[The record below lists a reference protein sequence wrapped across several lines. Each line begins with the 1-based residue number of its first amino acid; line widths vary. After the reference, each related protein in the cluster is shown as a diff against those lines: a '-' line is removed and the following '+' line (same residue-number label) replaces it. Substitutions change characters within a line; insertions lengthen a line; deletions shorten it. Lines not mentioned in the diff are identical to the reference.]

1 MKIALDMQS
10 RQTAG
15 SRERGIG
22 RYSLSLARAMLRL
35 GRPHE
40 FSILLNGVFDRSLD
54 LVMADFE
61 VEADD
66 PRISVY
72 QTLPH
77 STEWTAA
84 DSWRHKA
91 SELLRESFLAAKGF
105 DFVHCT
111 SLFESPMDDSSTSWG
126 QVPNRALQGVTLYDL
141 IPYVFQEIYLQE
153 PAMRSYYLRKIQEL
167 RRADLLLAIS
177 DFSRHEAI
185 ERLGVD
191 PRRVVNIAGA
201 ADTRFRVVQIAPTRR
216 EQLLHRFGL
225 GKFIMY
231 TGGIDYRKNI
241 ERLIEAYAVLPERI
255 IAAYQLV
262 IVCSVQP
269 GQREVLLRLASSHG
283 LAADRVVMTGFVSDE
298 DLVDFYNL
306 CDLFVFPSWCEG
318 FGLPALEA
326 MQCGAPVLAAGT
338 SSLPEVVGLTDAL
351 FDPYSIQDMATKII
365 HALEDEGFRRCLVEH
380 GKQHVRRFTWENS
393 ATIALD
399 AMEEVHAQRVE
410 NRTASVNVPFG
421 AKTRPRMA
429 FVSPLPPSRSGISGY
444 SAQLLPFL
452 DAHYDIT
459 LICVGGEVS
468 DDYLASSF
476 PVRTPA
482 WLAKNASQFERVIY
496 QFGNSDHHSHMFDLL
511 ERVPGTVVLHD
522 FWLSNVL
529 EYIQLYENQPC
540 IWDQHLHYS
549 HGWPALSRRQ
559 GEGHDIPLVNEY
571 PCNRKVIDSAVG
583 LIVHSQFSA
592 DLVADW
598 YGPELLD
605 GVRLVNS
612 QKAVVANVD
621 KNAAKTR
628 LGFPTDEALI
638 CSFGFIHSTKH
649 SLRLAKS
656 FLASSLYRE
665 GKARLVLVGQ
675 NADGEYGHDIAQVA
689 AQSAGRISFTG
700 FVSDADYSLYLH
712 AADAAV
718 QLRGMSRGETSAA
731 ALDCLAHQVALVI
744 NDNGAFSQIPD
755 EAVIR
760 IPAEFDDTA
769 LVQELDRLLV
779 DNVRLA
785 QLRARGTTYLQREC
799 HPARVAEGYRDA
811 IEHFYECHAVALR
824 TRLVDRMSRIS
835 ARVPA
840 SADDQDNA
848 VAAVVVN
855 FPDNAAKPV
864 LYLHGDVLPQLAE
877 REPQRLRE
885 WFVDTSQ
892 SRRTELLRV
901 DEATY
906 FNAIVETAAFLGVDA
921 IRMPNQ
927 GFDLRGEDVVLLG
940 SHAVLALPA
949 SRGLQR
955 LLRDARSCG
964 ATLACYWP
972 NLEVDLDQQGAE
984 GISGPLLALLPAIA
998 RIMVGSERAAR
1009 FVLDHIA
1016 LGGALLGS
1024 RPPSVHLPECE
1035 AAMAADN
1042 VRQLVLNGDAPGWRR
1057 ANPSP
1062 ARARA
1067 WLATDSALMT
1077 QSGVLRDGFYQTQGD
1092 AGFLVY
1098 GPYAALAPG
1107 RYRLSVFG
1115 KLAASAGGDVR
1126 LEVAAD
1132 KGRDILH
1139 QGNLSAGFW
1148 HLEEVDLTVQQAVRD
1163 VEIRIWV
1170 PASAQMAFRGYY
1182 FLPLQHPSETGET
1195 P

>member
-22 RYSLSLARAMLRL
+22 RYSLSLARAMLRS

-61 VEADD
+61 MEADD

-77 STEWTAA
+77 SAEWTAA

-91 SELLRESFLAAKGF
+91 SELLRESFLASKGF

-126 QVPNRALQGVTLYDL
+126 QIPNPALQGVTLYDL
-141 IPYVFQEIYLQE
+141 IPYAFQETYLQE

-177 DFSRHEAI
+177 DFSRREAI

-191 PRRVVNIAGA
+191 PRCVVNIAGA
-201 ADTRFRVVQIAPTRR
+201 ADTRFREVQVAPARR
-216 EQLLHRFGL
+216 KQLLHRFGL

-241 ERLIEAYAVLPERI
+241 ERLIEAYAALPERI
-255 IAAYQLV
+255 VSTRQLV

-269 GQREVLLRLASSHG
+269 GQREVLLRLAASHG

-326 MQCGAPVLAAGT
+326 MQCGAPVVAAGT
-338 SSLPEVVGLTDAL
+338 SSLPEVVGLADAL
-351 FDPYSIQDMATKII
+351 FDPYSIQDMAAKMV
-365 HALEDEGFRRCLVEH
+365 HALEDEGFRSRLIEH
-380 GKQHVRRFTWENS
+380 GKQHVRHFTWENS
-393 ATIALD
+393 AAIALD
-399 AMEEVHAQRVE
+399 AMEEAHAQRTE
-410 NRTASVNVPFG
+410 NRAAAVKVPFG
-421 AKTRPRMA
+421 AKARPRMA
-429 FVSPLPPSRSGISGY
+429 FVSPLPPSKSGISGY

-459 LICVGGEVS
+459 LICIQGEVS
-468 DDYLASSF
+468 DDYLASNF
-476 PVRTPA
+476 LVRTPA
-482 WLAKNASQFERVIY
+482 WLAENARQFDRVIY
-496 QFGNSDHHSHMFDLL
+496 QFGNSDHHSYMFNLL
-511 ERVPGTVVLHD
+511 EQVPGTVVLHD

-540 IWDQHLHYS
+540 IWDQHLHHS
-549 HGWPALSRRQ
+549 HGWPALSRRR
-559 GEGHDIPLVNEY
+559 GGGHDIPVVNEF

-592 DLVADW
+592 NLAADW
-598 YGPELLD
+598 YGPGILAD
-605 GVRLVNS
+605 VRLVNS

-621 KNAAKTR
+621 KIAAKTR
-628 LGFPTDEALI
+628 LGFPADEALI

-649 SLRLAKS
+649 SSRLARS

-675 NADGEYGHDIAQVA
+675 NADGEYGQDVAQIA
-689 AQSAGRISFTG
+689 AQGGGRISFTG
-700 FVSDADYSLYLH
+700 FVNDADYSLYLH

-755 EAVIR
+755 DAVVK
-760 IPAEFDDTA
+760 IPAEFDDAT
-769 LVQELDRLLV
+769 LVQALDGLLA
-779 DNVRLA
+779 DAGRLA
-785 QLRARGTTYLQREC
+785 DLRASGTAYLEREC
-799 HPARVAEGYRDA
+799 HPATVAARYRDA
-811 IEHFYECHAVALR
+811 VEHFHEHDAVAR
-824 TRLVDRMSRIS
+824 RARLVDRMSRIS

-840 SADDQDNA
+840 SAEDQEY
-848 VAAVVVN
+848 AAAAAVVN
-855 FPDNAAKPV
+855 FPDSAPEPA
-864 LYLHGDVLPQLAE
+864 LYLHGDVLSQLAA
-877 REPQRLRE
+877 RETQRLRE
-885 WFVDTSQ
+885 WFVATGQ

-906 FNAIVETAAFLGVDA
+906 FNAMVETAAFLGVDA
-921 IRMPNQ
+921 IRMPNL
-927 GFDLRGEDVVLLG
+927 GFDLRREDLVLLG

-955 LLRDARSCG
+955 LLRDGRSCG

-972 NLEVDLDQQGAE
+972 DLEADLDQQGAE
-984 GISGPLLALLPAIA
+984 KISEALLTLLPDVQ
-998 RIMVGSERAAR
+998 RIMVGSQRAAR
-1009 FVLDHIA
+1009 FVRDHIA
-1016 LGGALLGS
+1016 LGGKLLGS
-1024 RPPSVHLPECE
+1024 HRPSLHYPGDET
-1035 AAMAADN
+1035 AMAAEN
-1042 VRQLVLNGDAPGWRR
+1042 VRQLVMEGHAPGWKQTD
-1057 ANPSP
+1057 PSP
-1062 ARARA
+1062 VQAYA
-1067 WLATDSALMT
+1067 WLATDNALMT
-1077 QSGVLRDGFYQTQGD
+1077 QSGILRDGFYQTQGD

-1115 KLAASAGGDVR
+1115 NLAASPGGVR

-1132 KGRDILH
+1132 KGQDILH
-1139 QGNLSAGFW
+1139 QGSLSAGLW
-1148 HLEEVDLTVQQAVRD
+1148 NLDEVDVTVHRPARD
-1163 VEIRIWV
+1163 VEIRIWA
-1170 PASAQMAFRGYY
+1170 PASTQMAFRGYY
-1182 FLPLQHPSETGET
+1182 FLPLQHPPETGET
-1195 P
+1195 L